1 MKKYLIIAC
10 VAVMLLISLKTAAR
24 AVTEMEILVDKLV
37 EKGILTPADG
47 DKIIRETQSE
57 AKKQQEAV
65 IKEAKTKILPEWVQK
80 TKLTGDFRLRYQW
93 DDRDDSDQ
101 RNRFR
106 FRARLALETKIAE
119 TLKFTFGIASGPND
133 PRSTNQTFT
142 DVFSHKQLNIDLAN
156 VAWTP
161 YAWVTAIGGKM
172 KNPVYTVDQLIWDN
186 DIRPEGV
193 AAQFNRKFNDDV
205 SGFLNAGVFILGEN
219 ANSNNN
225 PYMFVIQPGIDW
237 NIAECTKLK
246 YALGWTNIPN
256 IEGKQ
261 QLAYSSGTNTYEKDA
276 AGKNIYKYGYNLLS
290 MTGELGFKNPIH
302 NTVNYAALFGEF
314 THNTAASK
322 RNNGF
327 MTGFYFGDEKVT
339 NKGQWQFKY
348 SFRRLESDAD
358 LDVLPDSDFYG
369 GSTGAYGHKATF
381 QYGLMKNVW
390 YEMNYFRSEKLSS
403 PKDPENLLQTDLNF
417 KF

>member
-1 MKKYLIIAC
+1 MKKYIIIIC
-10 VAVMLLISLKTAAR
+10 ITVLLLTSLKTAAR

-47 DKIIRETQSE
+47 DKIIRESQSE
-57 AKKQQEAV
+57 AKKQQESV
-65 IKEAKTKILPEWVQK
+65 IKEAKTKILPDWVQK
-80 TKLTGDFRLRYQW
+80 TKLIGDFRLRYQW
-93 DDRDDSDQ
+93 EDKDDSDQ

-119 TLKFTFGIASGPND
+119 TLKFTFGIASGPSD
-133 PRSTNQTFT
+133 PRSTNQTMN

-156 VAWTP
+156 GAWTP
-161 YAWVTAIGGKM
+161 YEWATLLGGKM

-219 ANSNNN
+219 SVSNNN

-237 NIAECTKLK
+237 RITECVKLK
-246 YALGWTNIPN
+246 YALGWTDIPN
-256 IEGKQ
+256 IEGKP
-261 QLAYSSGTNTYEKDA
+261 QLAYSAKTNTYEKDA
-276 AGKNIYKYGYNLLS
+276 AGKDIYKYGYNLLT
-290 MTGELGFKNPIH
+290 MTGELGFKNPLH
-302 NTVNYAALFGEF
+302 NMVNYAALFGEF
-314 THNTAASK
+314 THNTAVS
-322 RNNGF
+322 RNNNGF

-339 NKGQWQFKY
+339 DKKQWQFRY
-348 SFRRLESDAD
+348 SFRRLEANAD

-369 GSTGAYGHKATF
+369 GATGAYGHKATF
-381 QYGLMKNVW
+381 QFGLMKNVW
-390 YEMNYFRSEKLSS
+390 YEMNYYRTELISS
-403 PKDPENLLQTDLNF
+403 PEKPENVLQTDLNF

>member
-1 MKKYLIIAC
+1 MKKYLIIVCLAG
-10 VAVMLLISLKTAAR
+10 MLLTGLQTAAR

-37 EKGILTPADG
+37 EKGILTPAEG
-47 DKIIRETQSE
+47 DKILRETQAE

-65 IKEAKTKILPEWVQK
+65 IKQAKKEVIPEWVQK
-80 TKLTGDFRLRYQW
+80 TRLTGDFRLRYQW
-93 DDRDDSDQ
+93 DDRDGSDQ

-119 TLKFTFGIASGPND
+119 TLKFTFGIASGPTD
-133 PRSTNQTFT
+133 PRSTNQTMS
-142 DVFSHKQLNIDLAN
+142 DVFSHKQLNIDLAY
-156 VAWTP
+156 VDWKP
-161 YAWVTAIGGKM
+161 YDWVSVLGGKM

-193 AAQFNRKFNDDV
+193 AAQFNRKFNDNLT
-205 SGFLNAGVFILGEN
+205 GFLTAGVFILGEN
-219 ANSNNN
+219 SVSNNN

-237 NIAECTKLK
+237 NFAECSKLK
-246 YALGWTNIPN
+246 YALGWTNVPN
-256 IEGKQ
+256 IEGKP
-261 QLAYSSGTNTYEKDA
+261 QLAYSAKTNTYEKNK
-276 AGKNIYKYGYNLLS
+276 AGTTVYKYGYNLLT
-290 MTGELGFKNPIH
+290 MTGEVGFKNPVH
-302 NTVNYAALFGEF
+302 NMVNYAALFGEF

-339 NKGQWQFKY
+339 DKKQWQFKY
-348 SFRRLESDAD
+348 SFRRLEADAD

-369 GSTGAYGHKATF
+369 GATGVYGHKATI

-390 YEMNYFRSEKLSS
+390 YEMNYFRSEKLDS
-403 PKDPENLLQTDLNF
+403 PKNPENIIQTDLNF